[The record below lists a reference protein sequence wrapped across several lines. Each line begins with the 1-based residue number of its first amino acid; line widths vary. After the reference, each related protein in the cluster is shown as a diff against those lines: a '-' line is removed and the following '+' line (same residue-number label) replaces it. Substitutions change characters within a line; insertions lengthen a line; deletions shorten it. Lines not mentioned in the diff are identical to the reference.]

1 MTHAR
6 AQVLRAPVSAAHSIA
21 PDHSVRMSGTSF
33 NHTKKTSA
41 LDQEESCTPGAAS
54 EERKES
60 EDDRHDRQLRI
71 PDAVSERRAIQD
83 SYISATVMPMSRA
96 PGDCVGTAT
105 AAGINILR
113 WN

>member
-21 PDHSVRMSGTSF
+21 PEHSVRMSGTSW

-41 LDQEESCTPGAAS
+41 LNQEETCTPGAAS

-83 SYISATVMPMSRA
+83 SYNYRP
-96 PGDCVGTAT
+96 PG
-105 AAGINILR
+105 LEL
-113 WN
+113 

>member
-1 MTHAR
+1 
-6 AQVLRAPVSAAHSIA
+6 
-21 PDHSVRMSGTSF
+21 MSGTSW

-41 LDQEESCTPGAAS
+41 LNQEETCTPGAAS

-83 SYISATVMPMSRA
+83 SYTQTKAGKGPTHVRDLVFGTLSLSHPKQCSTV
-96 PGDCVGTAT
+96 
-105 AAGINILR
+105 L
-113 WN
+113 

>member
-1 MTHAR
+1 
-6 AQVLRAPVSAAHSIA
+6 
-21 PDHSVRMSGTSF
+21 MSGTSF

-83 SYISATVMPMSRA
+83 SYTNGTRQTIQLWDQFRVWD
-96 PGDCVGTAT
+96 PGD
-105 AAGINILR
+105 
-113 WN
+113 